1 MADKRKTP
9 PVPEAR
15 RKRVPPTIDL
25 SATEVTPPPAGKAS
39 GPRDPQPVRE
49 PPPDSPPPRSPEREP
64 PPPVEEP
71 PPAQDEPAEKKASEP
86 PRRGGNA
93 FGALAAGLAGGALV
107 ALAAGALWYANAPG
121 PARDN
126 GEQLAALQK
135 QIQDLQSRPAPT
147 APPVDTRAVDAL
159 AQRVARMESTLT
171 NLPKGDTAM
180 TERLAAAE
188 NAMKALGVALTAL
201 NQRSDDAA
209 SNAARARE
217 QAEAAERTVT
227 QLRGS
232 VQEAAKDASAAVAP
246 AQLDALQQRL
256 AALEQAAK
264 SAREE
269 IGKTATAD
277 VATRLA
283 LSASALRNVVTS
295 GAPFAA
301 ELAQAK
307 ALGASDAQLAPLTPF
322 AAGGVPSAPTLAQ
335 ELRAALPAMMQA
347 SGAQA
352 SPGGFLDKLQANA
365 GRLVRVQP
373 VDAPPGDDA
382 SAVLARIEIAAA
394 RADIAAALADL
405 NKLPESTR
413 APAQGFMQ
421 KARGRQAALAAAN
434 ALAADTARALGSK

>member
-25 SATEVTPPPAGKAS
+25 SASEVTPPPAGEPS

-71 PPAQDEPAEKKASEP
+71 PPAQDDPTEKKASEP
-86 PRRGGNA
+86 PRRSGFA
-93 FGALAAGLAGGALV
+93 
-107 ALAAGALWYANAPG
+107 ALAAGAAGGAVVALVAGALWYVAAPG

-126 GEQLAALQK
+126 GEQIATLQK
-135 QIQDLQSRPAPT
+135 QVQDLQSRPAPT

-159 AQRVARMESTLT
+159 AQRVARMESALT

-180 TERLAAAE
+180 AERLAAAE

-246 AQLDALQQRL
+246 AQLEALQQRL
-256 AALEQAAK
+256 AALEQSAK

-307 ALGASDAQLAPLTPF
+307 ALGASDAQLAPLAPF
-322 AAGGVPSAPTLAQ
+322 AAGGVPSAPMLAQ

-352 SPGGFLDKLQANA
+352 PPGGFLEKLQANA

-382 SAVLARIEIAAA
+382 SAVLARIEVAAA

-405 NKLPESTR
+405 AKLSEAAR
-413 APAQGFMQ
+413 APAQGFIQ